1 MSRIA
6 QTFAEIRRRGRP
18 GLVAFVTV
26 GSPDV
31 ATTLELV
38 PALLE
43 GGADI
48 VELGVPFSDPIGEGP
63 TIQRSSYHA
72 LQQGVTVGT
81 CIEVAAQLRSG
92 GIEAPLVLMG
102 YLNPLL
108 SYGPSRFYADA
119 AAAAID
125 GLIVLDAT
133 ADEAAEIHA
142 DAAAAGLDPIQLVA
156 PTTTDERLARLLPHA
171 SGFVYCVSVTGV
183 TGARGELSPSLPALV
198 ARVRRHTDLPIAV
211 GFGVSKAEHVASI
224 GQLCEAAVIGSA
236 IVDVIEQ
243 APPGECVRRVRAYV
257 EEVTGR
263 RRAAGLA

>member
-6 QTFAEIRRRGRP
+6 QTFAEIRSRGRT
-18 GLVAFVTV
+18 GLVTFVTV
-26 GSPDV
+26 GFPDV
-31 ATTLELV
+31 AATLEIV
-38 PALLE
+38 PALLD

-48 VELGVPFSDPIGEGP
+48 IELGFPFSDPIGEGP

-72 LQQGVTVGT
+72 LQQGVTLGA
-81 CIEVAAQLRSG
+81 CIDVAAQLRSRG
-92 GIEAPLVLMG
+92 VQAPLVLMG

-108 SYGPSRFYADA
+108 SYGPARFYADA
-119 AAAAID
+119 AAAGID
-125 GLIVLDAT
+125 GLIVVDAT
-133 ADEAAEIHA
+133 ADEAEEIHTE
-142 DAAAAGLDPIQLVA
+142 AAGAGLDPIQLVA
-156 PTTTDERLARLLPHA
+156 PTTTDERLARLLPSA

-183 TGARGELSPSLPALV
+183 TGARGELPASLPALV

-236 IVDVIEQ
+236 IVDVIEE
-243 APPGECVRRVRAYV
+243 APPGERVRRVREYV

-263 RRAAGLA
+263 RNAADLV